1 MIYRPNIWGGGQGRQ
16 LLLPYSQTPQ
26 FRSSC
31 LRFTYHFTPLLTLLL
46 FFYSRFPLPWPL
58 IPFSFTNGSRP
69 INSLSRHLYT
79 GFIAPPCPSLIFLA
93 NSRTETLSSAI
104 YPRFMSYCLLLPP
117 TNLLLLLTPTCI
129 FFTPAFIFRFPFPS
143 LPVPSSLTTG
153 LSVPAPLYTD
163 YRPPVQPLICFKK
176 MERTISSKNWPPPFF
191 KRSINPHFRW

>member
-1 MIYRPNIWGGGQGRQ
+1 MWITNTIFLFSDPPISV
-16 LLLPYSQTPQ
+16 LLSYGLPTILP
-26 FRSSC
+26 
-31 LRFTYHFTPLLTLLL
+31 RFSHFYY

-104 YPRFMSYCLLLPP
+104 YPRFISYCLLLPP

-129 FFTPAFIFRFPFPS
+129 FSLPLSSSDPHSLHYRFPPLWLPDSRFP
-143 LPVPSSLTTG
+143 
-153 LSVPAPLYTD
+153 PLYT
-163 YRPPVQPLICFKK
+163 QIIGPLSNLSYVFKK
-176 MERTISSKNWPPPFF
+176 MERTISSKNWTPPF
-191 KRSINPHFRW
+191 KWSINPHFRG

>member
-1 MIYRPNIWGGGQGRQ
+1 MDRGA
-16 LLLPYSQTPQ
+16 
-26 FRSSC
+26 SSC
-31 LRFTYHFTPLLTLLL
+31 FLILRPPNFGPLVYGLPTILPRFSHFYY

-163 YRPPVQPLICFKK
+163 YRPLVQPLMF
-176 MERTISSKNWPPPFF
+176 
-191 KRSINPHFRW
+191 